1 MIGIKLRREEVGM
14 SRVELASLIGVGAN
28 TIWRYEKGL
37 REPNIDTLRQIS
49 IALKCKIDVLVN
61 PTTPPPVAHAQKKE
75 QQGQKGQKVRKPK
88 KLKQIP
94 ASHSNAA

>member
-14 SRVELASLIGVGAN
+14 SRVELALCIGVGAN

-37 REPNIDTLRQIS
+37 RKPGIETLKQIS
-49 IALKCKIDVLVN
+49 VALKCTIDKLVN
-61 PTTPPPVAHAQKKE
+61 PTPPPVAQKKE
-75 QQGQKGQKVRKPK
+75 QQGQKGQKVRKPPK
-88 KLKQIP
+88 KLQQIP

>member
-61 PTTPPPVAHAQKKE
+61 PTTRPLLPRKRSSRGK
-75 QQGQKGQKVRKPK
+75 KVRKS
-88 KLKQIP
+88 
-94 ASHSNAA
+94 ASQRS

>member
-1 MIGIKLRREEVGM
+1 MIGIKIRREEVGM
-14 SRVELASLIGVGAN
+14 SRVELALCIGVGAN

-37 REPNIDTLRQIS
+37 REPDIETLKQICL
-49 IALKCKIDVLVN
+49 ALKCTLDVLVN
-61 PTTPPPVAHAQKKE
+61 PTPLPVAQKKE
-75 QQGQKGQKVRKPK
+75 QQEQKGQKVRKPK